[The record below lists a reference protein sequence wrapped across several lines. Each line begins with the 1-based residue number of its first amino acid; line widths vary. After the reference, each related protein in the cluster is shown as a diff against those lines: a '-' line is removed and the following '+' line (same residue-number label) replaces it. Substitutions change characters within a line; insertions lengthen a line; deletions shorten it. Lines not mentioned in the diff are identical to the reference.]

1 MDNIIPFGEGTMEII
16 VEVQNPICGIR
27 SKSMGVSSSMMSL
40 LLQKEWLHYILGS
53 ELDIE
58 RF

>member
-1 MDNIIPFGEGTMEII
+1 MPFGEGTMEII

-27 SKSMGVSSSMMSL
+27 SNSMGVSSSMMSL
-40 LLQKEWLHYILGS
+40 LLQKEWLHCILGS

>member
-1 MDNIIPFGEGTMEII
+1 MPFGEGTMEII
-16 VEVQNPICGIR
+16 FEVQNPICGIR
-27 SKSMGVSSSMMSL
+27 SKSMRVSSSMMSL
-40 LLQKEWLHYILGS
+40 LLQKEWLHCILGS